1 MAHSKIALYALIVK
15 QFRVYNYILDEDKQD
30 DPDVCGNKGE
40 NKKLFESMLYYFSID
55 RTDSE

>member
-15 QFRVYNYILDEDKQD
+15 QFRVYHYILDEDKQD
-30 DPDVCGNKGE
+30 DPDVRGNKGE